1 MRGFNMKITREQAQ
15 ICSIFSMTM
24 GISLMLITPYLV
36 GGVALVG
43 ISVWIMMMS
52 ESVLLAK
59 VENEMRNS
67 LEELSRKKG
76 KEVEEV
82 LFFLRQS
89 QIAASPFES
98 IDGAKKLCER
108 IGFPCMVVAPNHQI
122 IKANKIMHDLLGWD
136 KNELNGKPAYAIN
149 DIVAMSKIGELCHR
163 PEHIEKDFMI
173 TKYVYV
179 HKDGT
184 RIYGQMDAAKISNSG
199 FLVIF
204 HPEENCLITYDE
216 ITKLLK

>member
-1 MRGFNMKITREQAQ
+1 
-15 ICSIFSMTM
+15 M

-67 LEELSRKKG
+67 LEELSRKKEQ
-76 KEVEEV
+76 EVEEV
-82 LFFLRQS
+82 LYFLRQS

-98 IDGAKKLCER
+98 IDGAKKLCDR
-108 IGFPCMVVAPNHQI
+108 IGFPCMVVTSNHQI
-122 IKANKIMHDLLGWD
+122 IKANNPMHVLLGWN
-136 KNELNGKPAYAIN
+136 KKELNGKPAHAIN
-149 DIVAMSKIGELCHR
+149 DIVIMSRIGSLCQR
-163 PEHIEKDFMI
+163 PEHVDKDFMI

-179 HKDGT
+179 HKTGK
-184 RIYGQMDAAKISNSG
+184 RIYGQMDASKIGSDG
-199 FLVIF
+199 FLVMF
-204 HPEENCLITYDE
+204 HPEEDCLITYDE
-216 ITKLLK
+216 IACLID